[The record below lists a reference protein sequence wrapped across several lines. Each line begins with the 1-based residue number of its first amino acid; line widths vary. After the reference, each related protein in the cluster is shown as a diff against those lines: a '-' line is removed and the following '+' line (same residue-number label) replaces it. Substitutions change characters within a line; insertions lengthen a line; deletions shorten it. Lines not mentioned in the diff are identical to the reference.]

1 MRVVRCPRAR
11 CISKFVM
18 PYSPKIYRKGSGVIK
33 IHLLV
38 KYIALEYRYIGRESR
53 KIAQSEECFNPK
65 IPIRFFCHNFEKR
78 DDFPIRLNR
87 PITMEGWGEKG
98 GGGIFFIRCSFIS
111 SFQNCQV
118 FESVIITF

>member
-1 MRVVRCPRAR
+1 
-11 CISKFVM
+11 M
-18 PYSPKIYRKGSGVIK
+18 PYSPKNYKKESGVIK

-98 GGGIFFIRCSFIS
+98 GGVFFLFNVVLSL
-111 SFQNCQV
+111 V
-118 FESVIITF
+118 FKNVKFLNL